1 MTDENKN
8 IENNREENQNKT
20 KCNKKW
26 WKKLLGLNQTY
37 GLWTLKQFL
46 FDKVY
51 IFSFIATVVYA
62 FLFYIVSTHEI
73 LNEIYK
79 HKFILA
85 DTLRKLNETGL
96 LEIIP
101 FVVIWITY
109 FITVKPD
116 FRYLNKKR
124 NKFCFG
130 YGLFLFPFTW
140 IAFWL
145 RGRDALTIQAI
156 WSNSIIFS
164 VYRIIGS
171 ILLLI
176 LVNVI
181 IELIVK
187 IHKK

>member
-8 IENNREENQNKT
+8 VENNREENLNRQE
-20 KCNKKW
+20 CNRSW

-79 HKFILA
+79 YKFILS
-85 DTLRKLNETGL
+85 DTLRKLI
-96 LEIIP
+96 EIIS

-176 LVNVI
+176 LVNVF

-187 IHKK
+187 IYKNK

>member
-1 MTDENKN
+1 MTDENKEK
-8 IENNREENQNKT
+8 INNKSSLRE
-20 KCNKKW
+20 
-26 WKKLLGLNQTY
+26 LSGLKPTY

-51 IFSFIATVVYA
+51 IFSFIATAVYA

-73 LNEIYK
+73 LNELYK
-79 HKFILA
+79 HKFIFA

-101 FVVIWITY
+101 FVLIWITY
-109 FITVKPD
+109 LITVKPD

-130 YGLFLFPFTW
+130 YGLFMLPFTL

-176 LVNVI
+176 LVNVF

-187 IHKK
+187 IYKNK